1 MKQNRYRN
9 NISYILLALFLAT
22 KLVGLHVITHSHDK
36 DYLDHC
42 AICHNIASDSHAPV
56 VFVGTDEFILHEVE
70 FVPQKEV
77 SNAYDFQISSNPI
90 PSLLFSRPPPSI
102 LFLG

>member
-42 AICHNIASDSHAPV
+42 AICHNIASDTHAP
-56 VFVGTDEFILHEVE
+56 GILTDSTEPISEQIEIAV
-70 FVPQKEV
+70 QKKV
-77 SNAYDFQISSNPI
+77 DSKYDFQVSGTLATSQ
-90 PSLLFSRPPPSI
+90 LFSRPPPTI
-102 LFLG
+102 